1 MKKLKEENEALKQII
16 RETLWMAQRY
26 ADGRS
31 TYAPS
36 MFNSMVHKLD
46 GLGLAHLHVG
56 DPAENHKR
64 FARDGMFG
72 DWDPVTRRF
81 IKEGKSL

>member
-1 MKKLKEENEALKQII
+1 MSVKKLKEENEILKEII
-16 RETLWMAQRY
+16 RDTLWMAQRY

-31 TYAPS
+31 TYAPF
-36 MFNSMVHKLD
+36 MFNLMVHKLD
-46 GLGLAHLHVG
+46 ELGLAHLHVG

-72 DWDPVTRRF
+72 DWCSVTRSF
-81 IKEGKSL
+81 IKEGK